1 MVKQKNTLKR
11 GLLFLGLLVLAGAWA
26 SSPLFAQSSYG
37 QDILTAGTSLYTWL
51 RRLGAIT
58 TMIGLGWGGIKIT
71 VQHDT
76 QHLKAPLFTCL
87 GGIICLLA
95 PSIVNVL
102 LGMAGGSATLSQ

>member
-1 MVKQKNTLKR
+1 MVKKNSLSQ
-11 GLLFLGLLVLAGAWA
+11 GLLLLALLVLSSTLA
-26 SSPLFAQSSYG
+26 SSPLFAQTYG
-37 QDILTAGTSLYTWL
+37 QDILSAGTNLYTWL

-71 VQHDT
+71 FQHDT
-76 QHLKAPLFTCL
+76 QHLKGPLFTCL

-102 LGMAGGSATLSQ
+102 LGMAGGSAATLNQ

>member
-1 MVKQKNTLKR
+1 MHKKNSVKH
-11 GLLFLGLLVLAGAWA
+11 GLIFIALLVLAEGWA
-26 SSPLFAQSSYG
+26 ASPLFAQASYG

-58 TMIGLGWGGIKIT
+58 TMLGLGWGGIKIT

-76 QHLKAPLFTCL
+76 QHLKAPMFTCL

-102 LGMAGGSATLSQ
+102 LGMAGGSATLNQ